1 MTPHSAA
8 SIVTRLST
16 YWQEGT
22 YLIYRYL
29 METTQHLGETATP
42 DVYLRGCASRTALE
56 VIANKWTHLAVCALR
71 DGPMRFG
78 SLRRRLQGVT
88 QKMLTQTLRTLERN
102 GLVTRTLY
110 PTIPPRVDYELT
122 DLGRSAVGVLDEILR
137 WSEQHSAEITAARQ
151 HYDDRVAEG
160 EAPGL

>member
-1 MTPHSAA
+1 
-8 SIVTRLST
+8 
-16 YWQEGT
+16 
-22 YLIYRYL
+22 
-29 METTQHLGETATP
+29 METIEAHDHDATP

-56 VIANKWTHLAVCALR
+56 VIANKWTHLTVCALR

-78 SLRRRLQGVT
+78 ELRRRLQGVT

-102 GLVTRTLY
+102 GLVTRTMY

-122 DLGRSAVGVLDEILR
+122 DLGRSAVTVLDEILR

-151 HYDDRVAEG
+151 RYDAADERSDVS
-160 EAPGL
+160 LFQT

>member
-1 MTPHSAA
+1 MTPRSASDIVRVL
-8 SIVTRLST
+8 SIR
-16 YWQEGT
+16 WQEGT
-22 YLIYRYL
+22 WLVYRYL
-29 METTQHLGETATP
+29 METTHALGEASSP

-78 SLRRRLQGVT
+78 ALRRRLQGVT

-122 DLGRSAVGVLDEILR
+122 DLGRSAVGVLDEILL
-137 WSEQHSAEITAARQ
+137 WSQQHSAEITAARQ
-151 HYDDRVAEG
+151 RYDDGVAEG
-160 EAPGL
+160 EAR

>member
-1 MTPHSAA
+1 
-8 SIVTRLST
+8 
-16 YWQEGT
+16 
-22 YLIYRYL
+22 
-29 METTQHLGETATP
+29 METISAPGEAVPP

-78 SLRRRLQGVT
+78 ELRRRLEGVT

-122 DLGRSAVGVLDEILR
+122 DLGRSAVGVLDEILL
-137 WSEQHSAEITAARQ
+137 WSERHSAEIAAAR
-151 HYDDRVAEG
+151 HRYDAGQAE
-160 EAPGL
+160 

>member
-1 MTPHSAA
+1 MDTAQVHDQP
-8 SIVTRLST
+8 
-16 YWQEGT
+16 
-22 YLIYRYL
+22 
-29 METTQHLGETATP
+29 ATP

-78 SLRRRLQGVT
+78 ALQRRLQGVT

-102 GLVTRTLY
+102 GLVTRTVY

-122 DLGRSAVGVLDEILR
+122 DLGRSAVGVLDEILS
-137 WSEQHSAEITAARQ
+137 WSEQHSAEITAAR
-151 HYDDRVAEG
+151 HRYDAALAEG
-160 EAPGL
+160 

>member
-1 MTPHSAA
+1 
-8 SIVTRLST
+8 
-16 YWQEGT
+16 
-22 YLIYRYL
+22 
-29 METTQHLGETATP
+29 METNSVLDEAHAP

-56 VIANKWTHLAVCALR
+56 VNANKWTHLAVCALR
-71 DGPMRFG
+71 DGPLRFG
-78 SLRRRLQGVT
+78 ALRRRLQGVT

-122 DLGRSAVGVLDEILR
+122 DLGRSAVDVLDEILR

-151 HYDDRVAEG
+151 RYDDRVAEG
-160 EAPGL
+160 EAAWL

>member
-1 MTPHSAA
+1 
-8 SIVTRLST
+8 
-16 YWQEGT
+16 
-22 YLIYRYL
+22 
-29 METTQHLGETATP
+29 METSQVHDEAATP

-78 SLRRRLQGVT
+78 ELRRRLQGVT

-102 GLVTRTLY
+102 GLATRTLY

-122 DLGRSAVGVLDEILR
+122 DLGRSAVGVLDEILL

-151 HYDDRVAEG
+151 RYDAVVAQGQAREI
-160 EAPGL
+160 